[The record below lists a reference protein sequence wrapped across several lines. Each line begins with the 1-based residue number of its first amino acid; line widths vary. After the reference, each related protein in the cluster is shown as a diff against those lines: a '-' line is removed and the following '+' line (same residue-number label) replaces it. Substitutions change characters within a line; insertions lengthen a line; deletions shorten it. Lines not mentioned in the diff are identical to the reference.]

1 MGSSFILILAY
12 KLELAEAE
20 KERFLPSSN
29 TFRLSSLQDNLNV
42 NIQRAESLNPIFW
55 SNFNIF
61 SRLESEHE
69 KTNKTWSLAS
79 NFQQSF

>member
-1 MGSSFILILAY
+1 MGSSFILILVY

-29 TFRLSSLQDNLNV
+29 TFSLSSIQDNLNV

-55 SNFNIF
+55 SNFNVF
-61 SRLESEHE
+61 FETRVWAW
-69 KTNKTWSLAS
+69 KD
-79 NFQQSF
+79 QQNLVISF